1 MSVKVRPISQR
12 KLIVGNSEKILSVLI
27 YEVSSPYS
35 DFRSKTFIKWV
46 IHFCDEPIFFE
57 LDRKMLMLM
66 CGRRFRR
73 ITALTLF
80 GVYAV
85 PSYINLPLIKKII
98 NNFIRFDLSL
108 VCIVLFSTICRIRI
122 RSIRD
127 KNGKKTNIKIL
138 VVGPKSKLRN
148 LIHKLAPKNY
158 IPSVFNIAK
167 AKVKKLKLS
176 KKTK

>member
-1 MSVKVRPISQR
+1 MPLNVSAIRQR
-12 KLIVGNSEKILSVLI
+12 KIIVGNSEKELSVLI
-27 YEVSSPYS
+27 YEVSSPNS
-35 DFRSKTFIKWV
+35 DFRSKTFLKWV

-66 CGRRFRR
+66 CSRRFRR
-73 ITALTLF
+73 ITFVTFF
-80 GVYAV
+80 GVFAV
-85 PSYINLPLIKKII
+85 PPYVNLRLIRKIL
-98 NNFIRFDLSL
+98 NAFIRFDLSI
-108 VCIVLFSTICRIRI
+108 VVSVIVLTICRVRI

-158 IPSVFNIAK
+158 IQPVLNITK
-167 AKVKKLKLS
+167 AKLKKLKLS
-176 KKTK
+176 KKSK